1 MQDGDLL
8 YLYTQLQ
15 EHYNMIF
22 WYLIPAGLYALTDVL
37 TYINLRVFDPATLHL
52 LGEMKLVGECYDEDM
67 MRMITT

>member
-1 MQDGDLL
+1 
-8 YLYTQLQ
+8 
-15 EHYNMIF
+15 MIF

-37 TYINLRVFDPATLHL
+37 TYINLRVFDPATLDL